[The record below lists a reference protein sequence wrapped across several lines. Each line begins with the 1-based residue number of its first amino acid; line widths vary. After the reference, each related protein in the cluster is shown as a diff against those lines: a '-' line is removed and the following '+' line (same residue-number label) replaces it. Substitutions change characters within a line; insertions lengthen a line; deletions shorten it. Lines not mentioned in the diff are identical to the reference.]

1 MIEKCCP
8 GSLDLHAI
16 SCCVLVACSTWHG
29 LCTSCKS
36 FASSRGATAHISCLI
51 DFDGW
56 ASRYDSKWVTPK
68 MDDWIQSILTSLWS
82 KNGNHS
88 HVQNKPST
96 QGQHLRGTKN
106 RCYIQRIWGP
116 QGNQDQ
122 GFQAP
127 ECPPSVNK
135 HGKSLRTIQ
144 QICFKKINRNG
155 VECMM
160 ILEVGIHNF
169 FSRTRYILLELSYH
183 SPNYICLSSLNIYR
197 TISRYVAGWYHLY
210 LITNIIHYHPRQ
222 KSVQPP
228 GPSAQRDQR
237 LEIAQGTKWHL
248 ATSSTDES
256 DFSATKKAPILICL
270 IKFFAE
276 QPNPPSIVQVSLG
289 LWHCT

>member
-1 MIEKCCP
+1 MATGQPRP
-8 GSLDLHAI
+8 GLSGSGMSSFSKQTWKVSLPNHNIHNILEPY
-16 SCCVLVACSTWHG
+16 
-29 LCTSCKS
+29 
-36 FASSRGATAHISCLI
+36 SRL
-51 DFDGW
+51 
-56 ASRYDSKWVTPK
+56 
-68 MDDWIQSILTSLWS
+68 
-82 KNGNHS
+82 
-88 HVQNKPST
+88 
-96 QGQHLRGTKN
+96 
-106 RCYIQRIWGP
+106 
-116 QGNQDQ
+116 
-122 GFQAP
+122 
-127 ECPPSVNK
+127 
-135 HGKSLRTIQ
+135 

-160 ILEVGIHNF
+160 ILEVVIHNF

-210 LITNIIHYHPRQ
+210 LITNFIHYHPRQ

-270 IKFFAE
+270 IKFFVE
-276 QPNPPSIVQVSLG
+276 QPNPPSILQLSLG